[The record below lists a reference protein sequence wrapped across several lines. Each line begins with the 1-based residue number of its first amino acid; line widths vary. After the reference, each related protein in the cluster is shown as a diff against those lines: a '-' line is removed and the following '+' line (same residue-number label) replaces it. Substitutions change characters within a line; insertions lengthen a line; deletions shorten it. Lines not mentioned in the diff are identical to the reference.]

1 MSRTPGPRTPDPGP
15 RTPDPGPRTPDPRP
29 RSRTLSRTYKIPFPR
44 PCPGPPDPGPPDP
57 RTPDP
62 GPPAPDPGPGPRDPG
77 PGGPGTPA
85 GGPRPR
91 AGGPRAPGNF
101 LLRNVFFG
109 VILPPGRRQTA
120 ISRRGVFGG
129 VPRAPKIAPPAG
141 VPGTPPGP
149 PRTRVPDPPDR
160 PKSDRK
166 RGQNPLFLS
175 PSIHRRRHTSRSRSR
190 CLEGL
195 ASDAGGLPRAWRHRS
210 ALRYRLFI

>member
-1 MSRTPGPRTPDPGP
+1 MSRTPGPRTPDPRPRTPDPGP
-15 RTPDPGPRTPDPRP
+15 RTPDPGPGPFPGHIKSLFPDLVPDPQ
-29 RSRTLSRTYKIPFPR
+29 T
-44 PCPGPPDPGPPDP
+44 PDPGP
-57 RTPDP
+57 RTRTP

-109 VILPPGRRQTA
+109 VILPPGRRKTA

-210 ALRYRLFI
+210 ALRYRLFS